1 MVTGN
6 EVPLDV
12 FYQKEPALAPN
23 MLLRRIPGCEE
34 TVERLVQGLRLLAE
48 ERRKEPLQII
58 EIGTRDTAITRQF
71 LNALEDV
78 SAAYTYAD
86 SSKYFLQEAEKE
98 LAGYERVEFEMLNLE
113 EGMDKQQMSLH
124 SYDVVISVNAL
135 HRNIDA
141 ADAVKKVAELLK
153 PNGILLMTDLVVRT
167 YLQELTA
174 AFFRKM
180 VLRIFGT
187 RVKEAGL
194 VTPGLPAVERMFI
207 RGRIG
212 RRLCCD
218 REIWKMYMLQ
228 QTAGVCPV
236 LS

>member
-1 MVTGN
+1 M
-6 EVPLDV
+6 
-12 FYQKEPALAPN
+12 
-23 MLLRRIPGCEE
+23 
-34 TVERLVQGLRLLAE
+34 
-48 ERRKEPLQII
+48 
-58 EIGTRDTAITRQF
+58 
-71 LNALEDV
+71 NALEDV
-78 SAAYTYAD
+78 SVAYTYAD

-174 AFFRKM
+174 AFWKM
-180 VLRIFGT
+180 VLRIFRT
-187 RVKEAGL
+187 REKKQGW
-194 VTPGLPAVERMFI
+194 LPRTA
-207 RGRIG
+207 
-212 RRLCCD
+212 CCGENVYQRQD
-218 REIWKMYMLQ
+218 WAK
-228 QTAGVCPV
+228 TV
-236 LS
+236 L